1 LTLTAAS
8 ASFSFNHG
16 FTFTMTAFV
25 DSTQLAALEA
35 RVTALERKRFQCP
48 PNVEAVDESMRRARL
63 HVETA
68 SKPCC
73 SAAWKF
79 VPEPYYT
86 WELPQRAVALG
97 APSIYQLCKSL
108 LMDNRKVPADQ
119 PHDPT
124 NPKFVLV
131 ILQYAATMDNQ
142 KLVNAVRALRPVQNR
157 LDGSQFD
164 FRIASE
170 QDNST
175 LTGYE
180 HNSVTPFGLLQQE
193 QVTIILSAAVAELGF
208 FWMGGGHVHLKL
220 GMAVTDFVRALNPI
234 VASISHPR
242 ASGDDAESA
251 MRKGTTEADKDLQK
265 IMDRRRE
272 QTDSGQVSPA
282 FKVKRQVEGTAKLSE
297 DLQGI
302 MEKRRQKTEEKGG
315 AVEIGSTSPNKEAL
329 KTVELSSDLKD
340 IMARRRQMAGSED

>member
-1 LTLTAAS
+1 MTTA
-8 ASFSFNHG
+8 
-16 FTFTMTAFV
+16 V
-25 DSTQLAALEA
+25 DNNQLAALQA
-35 RVTALERKRFQCP
+35 RLTAFERKRFQCP
-48 PNVEAVDESMRRARL
+48 PSVATVDESMQRARL
-63 HVETA
+63 HVE
-68 SKPCC
+68 SVPCC
-73 SAAWKF
+73 SAVWKF

-97 APSIYQLCKSL
+97 APSIHHLCKSL
-108 LMDNRKVPADQ
+108 VMDNKKVPADQ
-119 PHDPT
+119 PHDPK

-142 KLVNAVRALRPVQNR
+142 KLVNAVRSLRPVQDR

-170 QDNST
+170 QDNSI

-193 QVTIILSAAVAELGF
+193 EVPIVLSAAVADLGF

-234 VASISHPR
+234 VASVSHPR

-251 MRKGTTEADKDLQK
+251 MRKGTTEADKYLQK
-265 IMDRRRE
+265 IMERRRE
-272 QTDSGQVSPA
+272 QTDSEQIATIQEP
-282 FKVKRQVEGTAKLSE
+282 VKKQVEATAKLSE
-297 DLQGI
+297 DLQEI
-302 MEKRRQKTEEKGG
+302 MEKRRQKTEEEGG
-315 AVEIGSTSPNKEAL
+315 AVEITSTSPNREAL
-329 KTVELSSDLKD
+329 KSIGLSSDLQE
-340 IMARRRQMAGSED
+340 IMARRRQMTGSED

>member
-1 LTLTAAS
+1 MTAVVDSNQLTAL
-8 ASFSFNHG
+8 
-16 FTFTMTAFV
+16 
-25 DSTQLAALEA
+25 QA

-48 PNVEAVDESMRRARL
+48 PSVEAVDESMRRARL
-63 HVETA
+63 HVEST
-68 SKPCC
+68 SVPCC
-73 SAAWKF
+73 SAVWKF

-97 APSIYQLCKSL
+97 APSIYQLCKAL
-108 LMDNRKVPADQ
+108 LMDNKKVPADQ

-131 ILQYAATMDNQ
+131 VLQYAATMDNQ
-142 KLVNAVRALRPVQNR
+142 KLVNVVRALRPVQDR

-180 HNSVTPFGLLQQE
+180 HNSVTPFGLLE
-193 QVTIILSAAVAELGF
+193 KEKVPIILSAAVAELGF

-220 GMAVTDFVRALNPI
+220 GMAVTDFCRALNPI
-234 VASISHPR
+234 VASVSHPR
-242 ASGDDAESA
+242 ATGDDAESA

-265 IMDRRRE
+265 IMERRRE
-272 QTDSGQVSPA
+272 QSDSDQISPEP
-282 FKVKRQVEGTAKLSE
+282 VKKKMEATAKLSD
-297 DLQGI
+297 DLQEI
-302 MEKRRQKTEEKGG
+302 MEKRRRKTEEKGG
-315 AVEIGSTSPNKEAL
+315 AVEIGSTSPNKEGL
-329 KTVELSSDLKD
+329 KSVALSSDLKD